1 VEPRRTEF
9 AAQATGAAASNL
21 PLSEEPGSA
30 RLHCLFISRRWA
42 TAARE
47 SWTHSQRRASD
58 IYFCSSPKTRR
69 YGMPDAVRTRSP
81 ATRAHC
87 RCVQFETNPRWH
99 GSKPKAPRFTR
110 KFDDPMAVATEASNG
125 KCLPTVKVAERYG
138 RTPRTIERWL
148 DDEKLN
154 FPQPVYIN
162 RFKYWNL
169 DELETWERK
178 QAATSVR
185 SSEGHPAP
193 KKCITPAGRAAT

>member
-1 VEPRRTEF
+1 MGNRRTRKQDTVKRGLLTFIF
-9 AAQATGAAASNL
+9 AVRPKRAVTACRMQCGQDHQPLAPTVDAS
-21 PLSEEPGSA
+21 S
-30 RLHCLFISRRWA
+30 SRR
-42 TAARE
+42 TFG
-47 SWTHSQRRASD
+47 ASGN
-58 IYFCSSPKTRR
+58 SR
-69 YGMPDAVRTRSP
+69 
-81 ATRAHC
+81 
-87 RCVQFETNPRWH
+87 
-99 GSKPKAPRFTR
+99 
-110 KFDDPMAVATEASNG
+110 
-125 KCLPTVKVAERYG
+125 VAERYG

-193 KKCITPAGRAAT
+193 RNASRQLVEHQLSVLEDRRVEALGKPGVDWREEITGFSTLSGRAADRSPGMQQKVIAEPVLGGLHHIYSHAS

>member
-1 VEPRRTEF
+1 MPSRTR
-9 AAQATGAAASNL
+9 AGAA
-21 PLSEEPGSA
+21 PLKQQSMTQVSA
-30 RLHCLFISRRWA
+30 D
-42 TAARE
+42 RE
-47 SWTHSQRRASD
+47 GRRAD
-58 IYFCSSPKTRR
+58 
-69 YGMPDAVRTRSP
+69 
-81 ATRAHC
+81 
-87 RCVQFETNPRWH
+87 
-99 GSKPKAPRFTR
+99 
-110 KFDDPMAVATEASNG
+110 
-125 KCLPTVKVAERYG
+125 G